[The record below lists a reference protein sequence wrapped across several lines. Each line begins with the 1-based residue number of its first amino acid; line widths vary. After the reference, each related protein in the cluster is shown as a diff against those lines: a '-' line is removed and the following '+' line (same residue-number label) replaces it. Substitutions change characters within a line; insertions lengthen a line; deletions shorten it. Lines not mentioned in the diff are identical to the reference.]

1 MEVDYEYM
9 ANALAS
15 LSGVPVRI
23 YREGRLAGLYHHS
36 DFTPDPAVL
45 EEKRIFENPGNVSY
59 HMTDTFLFYGL
70 FRMKHAPCEPCD
82 GACGPGES

>member
-45 EEKRIFENPGNVSY
+45 EEKRIFENPGK
-59 HMTDTFLFYGL
+59 
-70 FRMKHAPCEPCD
+70 R
-82 GACGPGES
+82 